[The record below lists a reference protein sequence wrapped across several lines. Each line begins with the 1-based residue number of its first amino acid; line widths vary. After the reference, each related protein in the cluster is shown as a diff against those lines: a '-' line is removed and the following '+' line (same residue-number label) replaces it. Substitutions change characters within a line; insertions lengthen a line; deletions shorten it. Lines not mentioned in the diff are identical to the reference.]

1 MNKNINHSEDHDA
14 DERSEIMKRDTRN
27 LLPPEEIE
35 ARSKDAID
43 LVFARFSRLFQLLE
57 TVFKFEK
64 QVMTPNAVVINEG
77 EGEGEGGGMN

>member
-43 LVFARFSRLFQLLE
+43 
-57 TVFKFEK
+57 
-64 QVMTPNAVVINEG
+64 
-77 EGEGEGGGMN
+77 